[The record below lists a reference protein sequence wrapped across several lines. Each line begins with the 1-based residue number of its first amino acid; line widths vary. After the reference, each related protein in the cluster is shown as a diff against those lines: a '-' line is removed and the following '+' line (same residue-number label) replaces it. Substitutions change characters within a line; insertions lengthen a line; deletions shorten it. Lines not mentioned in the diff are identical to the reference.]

1 MAQEMPMPAQGAPQ
15 GGGDMPGLAQ
25 KIVVQI
31 DKMLQQLGQ
40 ALDQAGIAPESMD
53 KYGQIVSAFQDFI
66 SSDLGGQEPG
76 EPPHPEAQPE
86 VPLAPMETMG
96 KPSKQAL

>member
-25 KIVVQI
+25 KIVVQV
-31 DKMLQQLGQ
+31 DKMLQQLGE
-40 ALDQAGIAPESMD
+40 ALGQAGLPPESQD
-53 KYGQIVSAFQDFI
+53 KLGQIIASYQDFVA
-66 SSDLGGQEPG
+66 SDLGGQEPQG
-76 EPPHPEAQPE
+76 EEPKPE

>member
-1 MAQEMPMPAQGAPQ
+1 MAQEMPMPAEGAQQ

-31 DKMLQQLGQ
+31 DKMLQQLGS
-40 ALDQAGIAPESMD
+40 ALGQAGLPAESQD
-53 KYGQIVSAFQDFI
+53 KLAQIIGAYQDFV
-66 SSDLGGQEPG
+66 SKDLGGQEPG